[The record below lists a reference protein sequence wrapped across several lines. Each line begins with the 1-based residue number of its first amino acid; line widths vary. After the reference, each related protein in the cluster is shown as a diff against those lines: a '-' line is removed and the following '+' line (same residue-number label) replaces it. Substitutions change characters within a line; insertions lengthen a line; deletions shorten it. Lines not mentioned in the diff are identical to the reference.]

1 MFINK
6 MKEQL
11 APDKSS
17 SFPHGSSGHY
27 PAAVLTVPGP
37 AVTMETASGGSA
49 GRGTKQEGGS
59 GPSLGGAHLHPPHTS
74 QNITVVPVPS
84 TGIMTA
90 AGLVITTP
98 PGALVS
104 SPPSSSQSFI
114 TGHPTTTMIVS
125 ALHPQTPSD
134 KPKTEEVAQSGS
146 AQVAMQTPSKRGR
159 KKKSVL
165 PRATGAVGVG
175 GHSLAAGSDALI
187 LAHLAAGGQHHTAD
201 PYDLSN
207 DEDEHGTKDGNKSYR
222 CRMCAVTFFSKSD
235 MQIHAKSHTEAKPH
249 KCPHC
254 SKSFANSSYLA
265 QHIRIHSGAKPYTCS
280 YCQKTFRQLSHLQ
293 QHTRYFVLLSDAC
306 LAVPVFSLS
315 LVFGMSAGLLIT
327 PGAGTLGCSV
337 ASVCGAVSERARAHG
352 RIHTGDRPYKCAHPG
367 CEKAFTQLSNLQSH
381 RRQHNKDKPYKC
393 HNCHRA
399 YTDSASLEVHLSTHT
414 VKHAKG
420 CSSAPELAVVLSR
433 PRRAMDRDRASPEL
447 PALTPDEYETVSSTQ
462 QEGETM
468 GEQDCV
474 AGLSLSSRL
483 CSPSLWPQTPPC
495 ASTPGCTVGQRA
507 DPPGNDYFLL
517 RGSDLQTH
525 RLSLQHDS
533 REGHL
538 WDKPDSDEHDS
549 RLSDLQPCYHCI
561 EPDSRGSDLQTHR
574 LSLQHD
580 SREGHLW
587 DKPDSDEHDS
597 RCRHW
602 EMQNSGTGAMK
613 PKGQM
618 GNQINVNSPP
628 SADGTVSL
636 APSGHLPCATVPES
650 LLSHHSTGLWVWLGV
665 GLGASLLLPAL
676 AVFLLR
682 CHKTQAYHVERSGL
696 WFFPGLCGRSPSLSS
711 LFLPESS
718 WAQTAPALE
727 MEGTYSGVEKRPPV
741 TPGHL
746 QPGGGSS

>member
-1 MFINK
+1 MEDSHFNSSYFWSPVPAVQGQIENAMFINK

-27 PAAVLTVPGP
+27 PTAVLTVPGP
-37 AVTMETASGGSA
+37 AVTMETGSGGSA

-98 PGALVS
+98 SGALVS

-293 QHTRYFVLLSDAC
+293 QHTRSHTEAKPHKCPHCSKSFANSSYLAQHIRIHSGAKPYTCSYCQKTFRQLSH
-306 LAVPVFSLS
+306 LQQ
-315 LVFGMSAGLLIT
+315 
-327 PGAGTLGCSV
+327 
-337 ASVCGAVSERARAHG
+337 HN

-414 VKHAKG
+414 VKHAKVYSCG
-420 CSSAPELAVVLSR
+420 MCNRAYTSETYLMKHMRKHNPDPLSAAAAVAQS
-433 PRRAMDRDRASPEL
+433 AHQAGQ
-447 PALTPDEYETVSSTQ
+447 AGGGAAGGGGQTQ
-462 QEGETM
+462 NQG
-468 GEQDCV
+468 
-474 AGLSLSSRL
+474 
-483 CSPSLWPQTPPC
+483 PN
-495 ASTPGCTVGQRA
+495 ASTPYHPGPGQSDGVPCPFDLHQYKTVAAGEIQYK
-507 DPPGNDYFLL
+507 PVSVG
-517 RGSDLQTH
+517 DLPTH
-525 RLSLQHDS
+525 
-533 REGHL
+533 
-538 WDKPDSDEHDS
+538 K
-549 RLSDLQPCYHCI
+549 DLC
-561 EPDSRGSDLQTHR
+561 L
-574 LSLQHD
+574 
-580 SREGHLW
+580 
-587 DKPDSDEHDS
+587 
-597 RCRHW
+597 
-602 EMQNSGTGAMK
+602 
-613 PKGQM
+613 
-618 GNQINVNSPP
+618 
-628 SADGTVSL
+628 TVSTS
-636 APSGHLPCATVPES
+636 AIQVEHLNS
-650 LLSHHSTGLWVWLGV
+650 
-665 GLGASLLLPAL
+665 
-676 AVFLLR
+676 
-682 CHKTQAYHVERSGL
+682 
-696 WFFPGLCGRSPSLSS
+696 
-711 LFLPESS
+711 
-718 WAQTAPALE
+718 
-727 MEGTYSGVEKRPPV
+727 
-741 TPGHL
+741 
-746 QPGGGSS
+746 